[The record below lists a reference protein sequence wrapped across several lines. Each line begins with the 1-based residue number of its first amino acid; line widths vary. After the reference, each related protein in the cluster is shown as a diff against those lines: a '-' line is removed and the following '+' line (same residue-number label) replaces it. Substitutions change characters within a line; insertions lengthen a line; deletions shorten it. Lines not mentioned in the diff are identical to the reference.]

1 MNRLNQSRRQTFGY
15 VYPNMVQNNVTKP
28 VKFRNNYD
36 VMEYPFDQSSQSIN
50 DMSGE
55 GIMDIARGIYNKG
68 KQAASYLYEKRG
80 AIKDMGEKAAD
91 FYGSDFG
98 KSLQNI
104 LPSSD
109 ETARDGFPGERHA
122 ILQLPNGKYGVA
134 NYMGPGTQV
143 IKRLKRGDPP
153 RTLSDK
159 TAMRHDIDYAIAAGL
174 KNKEAQ
180 NKAIREA
187 DQRMVRNLDRI
198 AKMNGDA
205 KKNIF
210 QGRRLIQGKMAAE
223 DVGLMA
229 KGSFGGDL
237 APISDEDKIILM
249 SNRARLGQE
258 GYGNLPAQQ
267 LKMKLLKAHSRKQKG
282 KGLHPGGGGLS
293 LAGGG
298 LRLAGGGLRL
308 AGGMCISAPQM
319 KKVHKCVKCQLMKG
333 NGMVDMIKSVAKVLG
348 PVAKE
353 IGKKALKEVVIPYAI
368 DKIKK
373 KMGFGEDKEGDGLRL
388 AGQKGRGVINKWV
401 RNTNRPWSVPNN
413 LRYPMKKGRGLKL
426 SGGRVSMGKP
436 YGTSKGYPMKG
447 GFFWFLPAAI
457 AGIAEA
463 VAATAATGLA
473 TGAASA
479 LGSHITKKI
488 IGDGMMKGRGVGDV
502 AKKVAQVIGKKK
514 DTIIKVAKA
523 TKVLPAELPKQVLE
537 KADTALRAIQ
547 EVSGNKPPKEKIMG
561 VVKMLIPHVRK
572 VFDEKL
578 KSKIGVAGSGLSIA
592 GGSNDKILSIVK
604 KKLF

>member
-1 MNRLNQSRRQTFGY
+1 MNRLQQARRQTFGY
-15 VYPNMVQNNVTKP
+15 VYPSQVQNNVVKP
-28 VKFRNNYD
+28 TRYRNNYI
-36 VMEYPFDQSSQSIN
+36 VMEQSFDASSQSGN
-50 DMSGE
+50 DMTGE

-68 KQAASYLYEKRG
+68 KSAASYLYENRG
-80 AIKDMGEKAAD
+80 AIKNMGEKAAD

-109 ETARDGFPGERHA
+109 ETARDGFAGERHA

-159 TAMRHDIDYAIAAGL
+159 TAMRHDIDYALAAGL

-187 DQRMVRNLDRI
+187 DKRMVKNLDRI
-198 AKMNGDA
+198 AKMKGDA

-223 DVGLMA
+223 DVGLME

-282 KGLHPGGGGLS
+282 KGLHPTGGGLS

-298 LRLAGGGLRL
+298 LRLAGG
-308 AGGMCISAPQM
+308 MYISAPQM
-319 KKVHKCVKCQLMKG
+319 KKVHSCVKCQLMRG
-333 NGMVDMIKSVAKVLG
+333 RGMVDMIKAVAKVLG

-373 KMGFGEDKEGDGLRL
+373 KMGVGEDKEGKGLRL
-388 AGQKGRGVINKWV
+388 AGQ
-401 RNTNRPWSVPNN
+401 
-413 LRYPMKKGRGLKL
+413 KGRGLKL
-426 SGGRVSMGKP
+426 SGGRVSMSKS

-447 GFFWFLPAAI
+447 GFWFLAPLIAMASSALAEVTVASVGAAVVKGAVSAA
-457 AGIAEA
+457 AGIAVSKIA
-463 VAATAATGLA
+463 GKGKMKGKGIQA
-473 TGAASA
+473 
-479 LGSHITKKI
+479 ITKK
-488 IGDGMMKGRGVGDV
+488 VGE
-502 AKKVAQVIGKKK
+502 VIKKK
-514 DTIIKVAKA
+514 QAKIIQVAEA
-523 TKVLPAELPKQVLE
+523 TKVLPKDLPKQVLE
-537 KADTALRAIQ
+537 KAQVALDVINEA
-547 EVSGNKPPKEKIMG
+547 SGGKPPKEKVMG
-561 VVKMLIPHVRK
+561 VVKMLMPHVKK
-572 VFDEKL
+572 VYDEKV
-578 KSKIGVAGSGLSIA
+578 KDKIPNMMKGSG
-592 GGSNDKILSIVK
+592 GDFDKKVLQVVSK
-604 KKLF
+604 NL

>member
-1 MNRLNQSRRQTFGY
+1 MNRLQQSRRQNFGY
-15 VYPNMVQNNVTKP
+15 VYPNQVQNNVVKP
-28 VKFRNNYD
+28 TRYRNNYI
-36 VMEYPFDQSSQSIN
+36 VMEQSFDASSQSGN
-50 DMSGE
+50 DMTGE

-68 KQAASYLYEKRG
+68 KQAASYLYENRG
-80 AIKDMGEKAAD
+80 AIKNMGEKAAD

-109 ETARDGFPGERHA
+109 ETARDGFAGERHA

-159 TAMRHDIDYAIAAGL
+159 TAMRHDIDYALAAGL

-187 DQRMVRNLDRI
+187 DKRMVANLDRI
-198 AKMNGDA
+198 AKMKGDA
-205 KKNIF
+205 QKNIF

-223 DVGLMA
+223 DVGLME

-282 KGLHPGGGGLS
+282 KGLHPVGGGLS

-298 LRLAGGGLRL
+298 LRLAGG
-308 AGGMCISAPQM
+308 MYISAPQM
-319 KKVHKCVKCQLMKG
+319 KKVHSCVKCQLMRG

-373 KMGFGEDKEGDGLRL
+373 KMG
-388 AGQKGRGVINKWV
+388 
-401 RNTNRPWSVPNN
+401 
-413 LRYPMKKGRGLKL
+413 
-426 SGGRVSMGKP
+426 
-436 YGTSKGYPMKG
+436 
-447 GFFWFLPAAI
+447 
-457 AGIAEA
+457 
-463 VAATAATGLA
+463 
-473 TGAASA
+473 
-479 LGSHITKKI
+479 
-488 IGDGMMKGRGVGDV
+488 
-502 AKKVAQVIGKKK
+502 
-514 DTIIKVAKA
+514 
-523 TKVLPAELPKQVLE
+523 
-537 KADTALRAIQ
+537 
-547 EVSGNKPPKEKIMG
+547 
-561 VVKMLIPHVRK
+561 
-572 VFDEKL
+572 
-578 KSKIGVAGSGLSIA
+578 
-592 GGSNDKILSIVK
+592 
-604 KKLF
+604 

>member
-1 MNRLNQSRRQTFGY
+1 MNRLQQARRQTFGY
-15 VYPNMVQNNVTKP
+15 VYPSQVQNNVVKP
-28 VKFRNNYD
+28 TRYRNNYI
-36 VMEYPFDQSSQSIN
+36 VMEQSFDASSQSGN
-50 DMSGE
+50 DMTGE

-68 KQAASYLYEKRG
+68 KSAASYLYENRG
-80 AIKDMGEKAAD
+80 AIKNMGEKAAD

-109 ETARDGFPGERHA
+109 ETARDGFAGERHA

-159 TAMRHDIDYAIAAGL
+159 TAMRHDIDYALAAGL

-187 DQRMVRNLDRI
+187 DKRMVKNLDRI
-198 AKMNGDA
+198 AKMKGDA
-205 KKNIF
+205 QKNIF

-223 DVGLMA
+223 DVGLME

-282 KGLHPGGGGLS
+282 KGLHPTGGGLS

-298 LRLAGGGLRL
+298 LRLAGG
-308 AGGMCISAPQM
+308 MYISAPQM
-319 KKVHKCVKCQLMKG
+319 KKVHSCVKCQLMRG
-333 NGMVDMIKSVAKVLG
+333 RGMVDMIKAVAKVLG

-373 KMGFGEDKEGDGLRL
+373 KMGVGEDKEGKGLRL
-388 AGQKGRGVINKWV
+388 AGQ
-401 RNTNRPWSVPNN
+401 
-413 LRYPMKKGRGLKL
+413 KGRGLKL
-426 SGGRVSMGKP
+426 SGGRVSMSKS

-447 GFFWFLPAAI
+447 GFWFLAPLIAMASSALAEVTVASVGAAVVKGAVSAA
-457 AGIAEA
+457 AGIAVSKIA
-463 VAATAATGLA
+463 GKGKMKGKGIQA
-473 TGAASA
+473 
-479 LGSHITKKI
+479 ITKK
-488 IGDGMMKGRGVGDV
+488 VGE
-502 AKKVAQVIGKKK
+502 VIKKK
-514 DTIIKVAKA
+514 QAKIIQVAEA
-523 TKVLPAELPKQVLE
+523 TKVLPKDLPKQVLE
-537 KADTALRAIQ
+537 KAQVALDVINEA
-547 EVSGNKPPKEKIMG
+547 SGGKPPKEKVMG
-561 VVKMLIPHVRK
+561 VVKMLMPHVKK
-572 VFDEKL
+572 VYDEKV
-578 KSKIGVAGSGLSIA
+578 KDKIPNMMKGSG
-592 GGSNDKILSIVK
+592 GDFDKKVLQVVSK
-604 KKLF
+604 NL

>member
-98 KSLQNI
+98 KSIQNI

-159 TAMRHDIDYAIAAGL
+159 TAMRHDIDYALAAGL

-319 KKVHKCVKCQLMKG
+319 KKVHKCVKCQLMRG

-373 KMGFGEDKEGDGLRL
+373 KMGFGEDKEGKGLRL
-388 AGQKGRGVINKWV
+388 AGQ
-401 RNTNRPWSVPNN
+401 
-413 LRYPMKKGRGLKL
+413 KGRGLKL
-426 SGGRVSMGKP
+426 SGGRVSMGKS

-447 GFFWFLPAAI
+447 GFWFLAPLIALASSAMAEVTVASVGAAVVKGAVSAA
-457 AGIAEA
+457 AGIAVSKIA
-463 VAATAATGLA
+463 GKGKMKGKGIQA
-473 TGAASA
+473 
-479 LGSHITKKI
+479 ITKK
-488 IGDGMMKGRGVGDV
+488 VGE
-502 AKKVAQVIGKKK
+502 VIKKK
-514 DTIIKVAKA
+514 QDKIIQVAEA
-523 TKVLPAELPKQVLE
+523 TKVLPKDLPKQILD
-537 KADTALRAIQ
+537 KAQVALDVINEA
-547 EVSGNKPPKEKIMG
+547 SGGKPPKEKVMG
-561 VVKMLIPHVRK
+561 VVKMLIPHVKK
-572 VFDEKL
+572 VYDEKV
-578 KSKIGVAGSGLSIA
+578 KDKIPDMMKGSGEGFENKVLQVVSK
-592 GGSNDKILSIVK
+592 NL
-604 KKLF
+604 